1 MSQVHLE
8 IPAELAER
16 LHEAAAQR
24 GLTEDE
30 IASEVLSAHLPP
42 VMTEPESLP
51 RRLGFV
57 SLGASGR
64 SDISE
69 RHEEILRAE
78 FPG

>member
-8 IPAELAER
+8 LPVELAKR

-30 IASEVLSAHLPP
+30 VAFEVLSAHLPP
-42 VMTEPESLP
+42 VPDESSTLP

-69 RHEEILRAE
+69 KAEEILRAE
-78 FPG
+78 FPE